1 MTVWTAGFTL
11 LLAIRP
17 RTPSPWITT
26 SMHARHD
33 NYGVRVGAIEEA
45 VGKPPHANPA
55 RVTMKDWER
64 LGVLQDLQH
73 CSATGAKKGIT

>member
-1 MTVWTAGFTL
+1 
-11 LLAIRP
+11 
-17 RTPSPWITT
+17 
-26 SMHARHD
+26 MHARHD